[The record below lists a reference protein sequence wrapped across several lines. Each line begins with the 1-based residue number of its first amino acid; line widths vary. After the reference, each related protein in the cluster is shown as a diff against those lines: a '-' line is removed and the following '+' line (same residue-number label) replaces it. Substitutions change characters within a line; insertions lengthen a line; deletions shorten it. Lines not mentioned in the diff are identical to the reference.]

1 LGCYKYGE
9 KKRQKTNR
17 KVYTNHPR
25 GTKSLDLSKKE
36 TKQKMYEGCDPTNWE
51 TRLGMKIKK
60 RHRAAKDLNHDLDG
74 SPRVSPPYP
83 PTTFL
88 EEIEELNGEASGGES
103 E

>member
-1 LGCYKYGE
+1 ME
-9 KKRQKTNR
+9 RKKTENDQENIHESSMGKRIIRFVQ
-17 KVYTNHPR
+17 
-25 GTKSLDLSKKE
+25 KE
-36 TKQKMYEGCDPTNWE
+36 TKQKRYEGCDPTNWE
-51 TRLGMKIKK
+51 THLGMKIKK